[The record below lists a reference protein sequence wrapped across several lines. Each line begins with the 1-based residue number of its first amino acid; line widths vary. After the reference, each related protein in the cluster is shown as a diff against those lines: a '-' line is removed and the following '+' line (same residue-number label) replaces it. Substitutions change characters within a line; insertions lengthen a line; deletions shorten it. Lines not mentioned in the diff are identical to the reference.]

1 MRGLAAWMERML
13 QEPAVAAYSLDTA
26 THAQFVASIATG
38 APNYNLLSEAAAA

>member
-1 MRGLAAWMERML
+1 MERML